1 MWVEMVVT
9 TNRLV
14 FVEGHGL
21 VKGTLRGLGVSEGL
35 HCGRFKLGSAQM
47 KQGTLGCLLAL
58 VLFALVAS
66 LAMNL
71 LQFSSSVGGTEGMAA
86 MANSAKKKPKLSE
99 VLQESGASDQKVVQ
113 IDLDGVISSVG
124 AEGLLGAALSSVES
138 IQTQIEQAAA
148 DDRVKAVVLK
158 INSPGGEVTAS
169 DTLYQA
175 VKALAKKK
183 PVVVYMDSI
192 AASGGYYIACGATK
206 VVANETTLTASIGV
220 IIDTINYTGLFE
232 KVGLQANTFVS
243 GAFKDSLS
251 GARPM
256 REDERAYVQNLVSQ
270 MYERFLGIVSEARG
284 VPKDVLKNGVA
295 DGRVV
300 TGREA
305 LEAKLVDQLGYLED
319 ARTLAKE
326 LGNAEKASVVK
337 YRREMGFM
345 DLFATASAGMG
356 RAGGPVQVNVSP
368 AITPTLRPGLPYY
381 MAPLAVPA
389 H

>member
-1 MWVEMVVT
+1 MPRGCFSLLEVVSSRGRWWQEWE
-9 TNRLV
+9 RL
-14 FVEGHGL
+14 HS
-21 VKGTLRGLGVSEGL
+21 KGKRV
-35 HCGRFKLGSAQM
+35 GSAEM
-47 KQGTLGCLLAL
+47 KQGSLGCLLAL
-58 VLFALVAS
+58 VLFALVVS

-71 LQFSSSVGGTEGMAA
+71 LQFSSGTGGGQGMAA
-86 MANSAKKKPKLSE
+86 MGSASKKKTKYTE
-99 VLQESGASDQKVVQ
+99 VVQESGATVQKVVQ

-138 IQTQIEQAAA
+138 IKSQIEQAEA
-148 DDRVKAVVLK
+148 DDRVKAVLLK

-175 VKALAKKK
+175 VKTLAKKK

-220 IIDTINYTGLFE
+220 IIDTINYSGLFE

-251 GARPM
+251 GSRPM
-256 REDERAYVQNLVSQ
+256 REEERAYVQNLVAQ
-270 MYERFLGIVSEARG
+270 MYDRFLGIVSEARG

-300 TGREA
+300 TGKEA

-319 ARTLAKE
+319 AVALAKE
-326 LGNAEKASVVK
+326 LGKADKASVVK
-337 YRREMGFM
+337 YRHEMGFM
-345 DLFATASAGMG
+345 DLFATASAGVS
-356 RAGGPVQVNVSP
+356 RAGEPVQVNVAP
-368 AITPTLRPGLPYY
+368 AIMPSLRPGLPYY
-381 MAPLAVPA
+381 MAPLAVPT

>member
-1 MWVEMVVT
+1 
-9 TNRLV
+9 
-14 FVEGHGL
+14 
-21 VKGTLRGLGVSEGL
+21 
-35 HCGRFKLGSAQM
+35 M
-47 KQGTLGCLLAL
+47 KQGSLGCLLAL
-58 VLFALVAS
+58 VLFALVVS

-71 LQFSSSVGGTEGMAA
+71 LQFSSGTGGGQGMAA
-86 MANSAKKKPKLSE
+86 MGSASKKKTKYTE
-99 VLQESGASDQKVVQ
+99 VVQESGATVQKVVQ

-138 IQTQIEQAAA
+138 IKSQIEQAEA
-148 DDRVKAVVLK
+148 DDRVKAVLLK

-175 VKALAKKK
+175 VKTLAKKK

-220 IIDTINYTGLFE
+220 IIDTINYSGLFE

-251 GARPM
+251 GSRPM
-256 REDERAYVQNLVSQ
+256 REEERAYVQNLVAQ
-270 MYERFLGIVSEARG
+270 MYDRFLGIVSEARG

-300 TGREA
+300 TGKEA
-305 LEAKLVDQLGYLED
+305 LA
-319 ARTLAKE
+319 LAKE
-326 LGNAEKASVVK
+326 LGKAEKASVVK
-337 YRREMGFM
+337 YRHEMGFM
-345 DLFATASAGMG
+345 DLFATASAGVS
-356 RAGGPVQVNVSP
+356 RAGEPVQVNVAP
-368 AITPTLRPGLPYY
+368 AILPSLRPGLPYY
-381 MAPLAVPA
+381 MAPLAVPT

>member
-1 MWVEMVVT
+1 MHSKRM
-9 TNRLV
+9 R
-14 FVEGHGL
+14 
-21 VKGTLRGLGVSEGL
+21 
-35 HCGRFKLGSAQM
+35 LGSVEM
-47 KQGTLGCLLAL
+47 KQGSLGCLLAL
-58 VLFALVAS
+58 LLFALVVS

-71 LQFSSSVGGTEGMAA
+71 MQFSSGMGGAEGIAA
-86 MANSAKKKPKLSE
+86 MGQSTKKKSKLSE
-99 VLQESGASDQKVVQ
+99 VVYESGAADQKVVQ

-124 AEGLLGAALSSVES
+124 AEGLLGVALSSVES
-138 IQTQIEQAAA
+138 IQSQIEQAAG
-148 DDRVKAVVLK
+148 DDRVKAVLLR

-169 DTLYQA
+169 DTLYHA
-175 VKALAKKK
+175 VKSLAEKK

-220 IIDTINYTGLFE
+220 IIDTINYSGLFE

-256 REDERAYVQNLVSQ
+256 REEERAYVQNLVSQ

-284 VPKDVLKNGVA
+284 VPKDVLRNGVA

-300 TGREA
+300 TGKEA
-305 LEAKLVDQLGYLED
+305 LDAKLVDQLGYLQD
-319 ARTLAKE
+319 ATKLAKE
-326 LGNAEKASVVK
+326 LGKAEKASVVK

-345 DLFATASAGMG
+345 DIFATASAGMG
-356 RAGGPVQVNVSP
+356 GAGKAVQVNV
-368 AITPTLRPGLPYY
+368 TPMVMPSLRPGLPYY
-381 MAPLAVPA
+381 MAPMAVPT